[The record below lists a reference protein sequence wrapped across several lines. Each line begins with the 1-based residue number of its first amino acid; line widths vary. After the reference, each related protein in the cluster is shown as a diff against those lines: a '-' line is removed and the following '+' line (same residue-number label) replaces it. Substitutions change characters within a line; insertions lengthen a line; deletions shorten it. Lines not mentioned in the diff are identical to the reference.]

1 MKRIEIG
8 SGEFE
13 NGARGLSGLSGKHDI
28 GVNDTEYWIGT
39 LPDSLIR
46 YYFRIKK
53 NTEEGVE
60 ITRLI
65 EEDNLEGI
73 KRYMY
78 TVAFNHFEH
87 DLLIQALVSCKQVGF
102 EEGMKTNQNNIRTA
116 LGLRP
121 TS

>member
-13 NGARGLSGLSGKHDI
+13 NGARALQDLRGRHDI
-28 GVNDTEYWIGT
+28 SENDTEYWIST

-46 YYFRIKK
+46 YYFIIKK
-53 NTEEGVE
+53 DTEEGVV
-60 ITRLI
+60 ISRLI
-65 EEDNLEGI
+65 EDDNLEGL

-87 DLLIQALVSCKQVGF
+87 EDLIQTLVFCKQVGF

-121 TS
+121 NI